1 MPEVVISNT
10 SPLQYL
16 HQLGHLELLP
26 HFYQQIQIPPAVTF
40 EWSAGRELGIPLPD
54 PTTIDWLQE
63 TVPTGDITLS
73 LATTLG
79 AGEREVFSLALE
91 ESDAMVLMD
100 DGRARRIGQRLGIR
114 LTGTVGV
121 LVRATREGIISPLS
135 PMLDQLAELGFRL
148 SGEARS
154 IALGHV
160 WEV

>member
-40 EWSAGRELGIPLPD
+40 ELSAGRELGIPLPD

-79 AGEREVFSLALE
+79 AGDHQLYSN
-91 ESDAMVLMD
+91 
-100 DGRARRIGQRLGIR
+100 G
-114 LTGTVGV
+114 TGK
-121 LVRATREGIISPLS
+121 
-135 PMLDQLAELGFRL
+135 
-148 SGEARS
+148 
-154 IALGHV
+154 ALGNFLCCSPRAKFPATV
-160 WEV
+160 